1 MDVILDIVW
10 MSFGGCLLKVF
21 WVSFGCLKPLDS
33 HNKHQELALLVVITE
48 KAAKGKSKLHFE
60 HVTQAFLFHL
70 PSINPPFLTF
80 PVVASPVFVPR
91 CGPRRRF
98 EAGAPGS
105 SLRSGSTKL
114 RSSLVAAASNRLL
127 EPQWGTNIRELLE
140 VHCVALISFNK
151 A

>member
-1 MDVILDIVW
+1 

-70 PSINPPFLTF
+70 PSITPPFLTF

-91 CGPRRRF
+91 CGPRRPRATIASGPSASLWGDRQRARARAFALAGPPARALSPF
-98 EAGAPGS
+98 EKS
-105 SLRSGSTKL
+105 FEKL
-114 RSSLVAAASNRLL
+114 SVM
-127 EPQWGTNIRELLE
+127 TNE
-140 VHCVALISFNK
+140 
-151 A
+151 